1 MRLTTMVSIVG
12 QINLSPARVDE
23 STGNTS
29 EPLRNMIMK
38 HADTKVFLNH
48 YLSRRITADTQA
60 IVRGT
65 APQEEIM
72 KAACR
77 MSRSIDPN
85 RPQCLT
91 PEQSQ
96 SINSNPKVR
105 ELLRKRDL
113 LKSRNLD
120 KEHLVE
126 INRDVRN
133 EKQRLRHKLLQ
144 QLRTEYDRA
153 QAKRDIQLQ
162 LEGLKFGE
170 TIKANLGKSLDR
182 TPEHIQ
188 LIERIMSLPGA
199 NLTEENSRRSAAIDA
214 VAAYCHVEEGRTRR
228 SQHGPN
234 PQASQKAETRNS
246 FDPEKEL
253 EAAKVA
259 VNQEKRPTVC
269 FICLGN
275 KRLPVKRRISTF
287 QTPGD
292 LSRHFKL
299 THLSKV
305 GKKQEVTCLLCE
317 LRLYGREHLQRHAF
331 EKHGTVS

>member
-1 MRLTTMVSIVG
+1 
-12 QINLSPARVDE
+12 
-23 STGNTS
+23 
-29 EPLRNMIMK
+29 MIMK
-38 HADTKVFLNH
+38 HANTAVFLNH
-48 YLSRRITADTQA
+48 YLSRRITTDTQS

-77 MSRSIDPN
+77 MSRSIDPK
-85 RPQCLT
+85 RPKHLT

-96 SINSNPKVR
+96 SINSHPQVQK
-105 ELLRKRDL
+105 LLRKRDL
-113 LKSRNLD
+113 LKSRDLD
-120 KEHLVE
+120 PDRCVE
-126 INRDVRN
+126 ITKKLRN
-133 EKQRLRHKLLQ
+133 EKERLKRELLD
-144 QLRTEYDRA
+144 QLRRDHDKE
-153 QAKRDIQLQ
+153 QARRDIQLQ

-170 TIKANLGKSLDR
+170 TIKANLEESLDR
-182 TPEHIQ
+182 TPEHKQ
-188 LIERIMSLPGA
+188 LIECIMSLPGA

-228 SQHGPN
+228 SGHGAN
-234 PQASQKAETRNS
+234 PQASQKAEIRNS

-259 VNQEKRPTVC
+259 VNGEKRPKVC

-287 QTPGD
+287 HTPGA
-292 LSRHFKL
+292 LSRHFRI

-305 GKKQEVTCLLCE
+305 GREQEVACLLCE